1 MIELNDLYDYGLKI
15 YQNSNYF
22 KFSIDSLLLGEFV
35 EIKKNDTILDM
46 CTGNCP
52 VPLLLLTKEKNLHID
67 AVEVQEEVFNLAK
80 KSIEYNKLN
89 NSINLI
95 KGDIN
100 NVNLDKKYDIIT
112 CNPPYFKVN
121 SNKMQNKNDIKKI
134 ARHEVLINL
143 DDIARIASNNLKETG
158 DFYLVHRPER
168 IVDIINS
175 LNKYS
180 LGVREICIVN
190 TNDNYLSKL
199 ILFKASKNKK
209 NDVKVY
215 NINIKD
221 LKSYKN
227 IFKEVRI

>member
-89 NSINLI
+89 NSINL
-95 KGDIN
+95 
-100 NVNLDKKYDIIT
+100 DK
-112 CNPPYFKVN
+112 
-121 SNKMQNKNDIKKI
+121 
-134 ARHEVLINL
+134 
-143 DDIARIASNNLKETG
+143 
-158 DFYLVHRPER
+158 
-168 IVDIINS
+168 
-175 LNKYS
+175 
-180 LGVREICIVN
+180 
-190 TNDNYLSKL
+190 
-199 ILFKASKNKK
+199 
-209 NDVKVY
+209 
-215 NINIKD
+215 
-221 LKSYKN
+221 
-227 IFKEVRI
+227 

>member
-89 NSINLI
+89 NNVNLI

-112 CNPPYFKVN
+112 CNPPYFEVN

-175 LNKYS
+175 LNKYN

>member
-80 KSIEYNKLN
+80 KSIEYNNLN

>member
-175 LNKYS
+175 LNKYN

-227 IFKEVRI
+227 IFKEVRR

>member
-175 LNKYS
+175 LNKYN

>member
-89 NSINLI
+89 NNVNLI

>member
-1 MIELNDLYDYGLKI
+1 
-15 YQNSNYF
+15 
-22 KFSIDSLLLGEFV
+22 
-35 EIKKNDTILDM
+35 
-46 CTGNCP
+46 
-52 VPLLLLTKEKNLHID
+52 
-67 AVEVQEEVFNLAK
+67 
-80 KSIEYNKLN
+80 
-89 NSINLI
+89 
-95 KGDIN
+95 
-100 NVNLDKKYDIIT
+100 
-112 CNPPYFKVN
+112 
-121 SNKMQNKNDIKKI
+121 MQNKNDIKKI

-175 LNKYS
+175 LNKYN

>member
-89 NSINLI
+89 NNVNLI

-112 CNPPYFKVN
+112 CNPPYFKVK

-175 LNKYS
+175 LNKYN

-190 TNDNYLSKL
+190 ANDNYLSKL

>member
-89 NSINLI
+89 NNVNLI

-175 LNKYS
+175 LNKYN

>member
-1 MIELNDLYDYGLKI
+1 
-15 YQNSNYF
+15 
-22 KFSIDSLLLGEFV
+22 
-35 EIKKNDTILDM
+35 M

-52 VPLLLLTKEKNLHID
+52 VPLLLLTKEKNLNID
-67 AVEVQEEVFNLAK
+67 AVEVQEEVFNLDK

-89 NSINLI
+89 NNVNLI

-143 DDIARIASNNLKETG
+143 DDTARIASNNLKETG

-175 LNKYS
+175 LNKYN

-199 ILFKASKNKK
+199 ILFKASKNNMKVNLKIMLKK
-209 NDVKVY
+209 AMVFITIQMAKNM
-215 NINIKD
+215 IKS
-221 LKSYKN
+221 LTANMQKKLL
-227 IFKEVRI
+227 IMKK

>member
-67 AVEVQEEVFNLAK
+67 AVEVQEDVFNLAK

-89 NSINLI
+89 NNVNLI

-121 SNKMQNKNDIKKI
+121 SNKMQNINDIKKI

-143 DDIARIASNNLKETG
+143 DDIAKIASNNLKETG

-175 LNKYS
+175 LNKYN

>member
-1 MIELNDLYDYGLKI
+1 MIELNDLFDYGLKI
-15 YQNSNYF
+15 YQNSDYF

-35 EIKKNDTILDM
+35 ELKKNDTILDM

-52 VPLLLLTKEKNLHID
+52 VPLLLLTKEKNLNID
-67 AVEVQEEVFNLAK
+67 AVEVQEEVYNLAK

-89 NSINLI
+89 NNVNLI

-168 IVDIINS
+168 IVDIIDA
-175 LNKYS
+175 LNKYN

-215 NINIKD
+215 NINIKE

-227 IFKEVRI
+227 IFKEVRR